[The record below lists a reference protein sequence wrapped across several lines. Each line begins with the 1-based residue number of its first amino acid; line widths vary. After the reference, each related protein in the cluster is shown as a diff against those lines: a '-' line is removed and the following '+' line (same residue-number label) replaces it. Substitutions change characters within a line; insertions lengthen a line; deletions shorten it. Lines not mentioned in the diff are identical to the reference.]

1 MLQFH
6 DLSIG
11 DVFTWHGSTFIKIV
25 DNPNYN
31 APLHNQYPNC
41 LKLDNLHYVVCGYNA
56 IVKRIKSRMDFGPE
70 DELEDD

>member
-11 DVFTWHGSTFIKIV
+11 DVFTRHKSTFIKIA

-31 APLHNQYPNC
+31 APLRNQYPNC
-41 LKLDNLHYVVCGYNA
+41 LKLDNLHYMVCGYDA
-56 IVKRIKSRMDFGPE
+56 LVKRIKSRMDFGPE
-70 DELEDD
+70 DD